1 MKFVK
6 MKDDESAS
14 RALKKKKN
22 RDTIFWVETPFIP
35 GVTPVPE
42 EVTKMNEMLSKMKF
56 NDPRLAAHRRHI
68 D

>member
-22 RDTIFWVETPFIP
+22 RDTIFWVETPFVP

-42 EVTKMNEMLSKMKF
+42 KVAKAIETFSNPHLQKSLRAQGIIK
-56 NDPRLAAHRRHI
+56 
-68 D
+68 

>member
-6 MKDDESAS
+6 MKDDASAS

-35 GVTPVPE
+35 GVTPVPD
-42 EVTKMNEMLSKMKF
+42 EVKKANETLSNPHLQKSL
-56 NDPRLAAHRRHI
+56 RAHGI
-68 D
+68 IK

>member
-6 MKDDESAS
+6 KKSMESAS
-14 RALKKKKN
+14 KALKKKKN

-42 EVTKMNEMLSKMKF
+42 EVTKMNEMLS
-56 NDPRLAAHRRHI
+56 NPHLQRSLRAHGI
-68 D
+68 IK

>member
-14 RALKKKKN
+14 RALKEEKN

-35 GVTPVPE
+35 GVTPVPD
-42 EVTKMNEMLSKMKF
+42 EVKKANETLS
-56 NDPRLAAHRRHI
+56 NPRLQESLRAHGI
-68 D
+68 IK

>member
-6 MKDDESAS
+6 KKSMESAS
-14 RALKKKKN
+14 KALKKKKN
-22 RDTIFWVETPFIP
+22 RNTVFWVETPFIP

-42 EVTKMNEMLSKMKF
+42 KVAKAIETFS
-56 NDPRLAAHRRHI
+56 DPHLQRSLRAHGLI

>member
-42 EVTKMNEMLSKMKF
+42 EVKKANETLSNPHLQKSL
-56 NDPRLAAHRRHI
+56 RAHGI
-68 D
+68 IK

>member
-14 RALKKKKN
+14 RALKKEKN

-35 GVTPVPE
+35 GVTPVPD
-42 EVTKMNEMLSKMKF
+42 EVKKMNEMLSNPHLQKSLRANGIIK
-56 NDPRLAAHRRHI
+56 
-68 D
+68 